1 MQNLKQNRVSNRIRH
16 LHTPNVVY
24 TRNTFRGVNKVDLH
38 WISLLGGHGDSRY
51 SSRIICSGFWDVFVL
66 NSTWRI
72 KFDTNEKSGQ
82 QDFLGMALT
91 TQNSVADMPEW
102 AYPCEFKFEYG
113 VFRTALFIVVDISRQ
128 FVIENIF
135 VSMKKY
141 RLSKYGTISVLQRK
155 FKLIRHR
162 DGWERS
168 SQVRV
173 LKTHYFAV
181 GAVLI

>member
-1 MQNLKQNRVSNRIRH
+1 MYCKKFAYGWFLNKNIELNQVSNIIRH
-16 LHTPNVVY
+16 SQFPSPNVGY

-72 KFDTNEKSGQ
+72 KFDTNEKSDK

-102 AYPCEFKFEYG
+102 AYPCVFKFEYA
-113 VFRTALFIVVDISRQ
+113 VFGTALFIVVDISRQ
-128 FVIENIF
+128 FVTVKFF
-135 VSMKKY
+135 VSIKKY
-141 RLSKYGTISVLQRK
+141 RFR
-155 FKLIRHR
+155 
-162 DGWERS
+162 
-168 SQVRV
+168 
-173 LKTHYFAV
+173 
-181 GAVLI
+181 